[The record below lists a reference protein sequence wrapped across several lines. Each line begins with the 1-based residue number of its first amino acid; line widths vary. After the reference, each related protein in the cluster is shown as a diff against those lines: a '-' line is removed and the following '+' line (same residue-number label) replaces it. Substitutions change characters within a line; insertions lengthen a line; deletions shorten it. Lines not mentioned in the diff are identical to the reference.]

1 MFFRRQLNRFI
12 QWDLSLTLCMVFKLQ
27 LSFYFWFG
35 SVPHMCSSSVKIV
48 TCASSCMKLGDILL
62 FRWVFLLF
70 CSQGSPWF
78 HSEVWWGSYW
88 SPWLGRTLHHSPLLW
103 LTLRASHVKKKKIW
117 KSNTVQV
124 DSLSFDSLEES
135 DYFLKFSCC
144 LFWILSKIY
153 SWNQKKEWTI
163 GSLYQLSGLPRWH

>member
-1 MFFRRQLNRFI
+1 
-12 QWDLSLTLCMVFKLQ
+12 MVFKLQ
-27 LSFYFWFG
+27 LSFCFWFG

-62 FRWVFLLF
+62 FPWVFLLF

-103 LTLRASHVKKKKIW
+103 LTLRASRVKEKKTLKIQPCA
-117 KSNTVQV
+117 SQF
-124 DSLSFDSLEES
+124 S
-135 DYFLKFSCC
+135 KFRLTWRIRL
-144 LFWILSKIY
+144 LFKVFMLFVL
-153 SWNQKKEWTI
+153 NFV
-163 GSLYQLSGLPRWH
+163 